1 MEHSALHA
9 LLLTSLIV
17 TLGGPFAVLW
27 LLQPAVRTLR
37 LSHGGNAFISRFEQ
51 SAERWVIYAACCG
64 TFATFADMFVQV
76 AEVQGKTVFGGVD
89 PALVVRFA
97 GITAVGNFSLLK
109 AGLLLLT
116 AASARIR
123 GQWKWWLTAFL
134 ATSAVVAASFVSHA
148 AAQPTYRLL
157 SVTAQVAH
165 IAAGAVW
172 MGVLLHFFFARAEMI
187 RGEPT
192 PERTALVAEMVR
204 RFSPVALAM
213 TSLLAL
219 TGLLGAFRFVGHFSA
234 LFTSAYGLTLLVKLT
249 LILPAVFAGFVNFR
263 YIRPLLL
270 DGNKQSPA
278 TRISTLQWFSR
289 TLELEVTAGVL
300 VITVAGILASVS
312 PPGRDNSL
320 RLTDAQTRAL
330 LSPHLP
336 RTEVTDPNQWVGAA
350 TRKIDDLRYSEF
362 THNWSGVMVFLMG
375 MGWLAQAI
383 GGRAGKWASRLY
395 PFLLIPFGFFIGIA
409 ADPEVWWL
417 HQVTFRQ
424 AISDPQLLEHQLGAA
439 MVFLLAWL
447 SWRDQK
453 NPERSRPLGYALP
466 VIMIAG
472 SLLLLGHAHSTLTVT
487 DDLTNLINVQHA
499 ILGTF
504 GLLAGTIRLLVLRDL
519 VRMPPAR
526 LLWACGVI
534 GLGLFM
540 AFFYREVV

>member
-17 TLGGPFAVLW
+17 TLGGPCAVLW
-27 LLQPAVRTLR
+27 LLLPASRR
-37 LSHGGNAFISRFEQ
+37 LGIPQGSDPLVLHIERNVA
-51 SAERWVIYAACCG
+51 RWVIYAACAG
-64 TFATFADMFVQV
+64 TLATFADMFVQV
-76 AEVQGKTVFGGVD
+76 AEVQGRTVFGGVD
-89 PALVVRFA
+89 PALVLRFA
-97 GITAVGNFSLLK
+97 TITAVGRFAMLK

-116 AASARIR
+116 AASVCIR
-123 GQWKWWLTAFL
+123 GDRKWWVTGFL
-134 ATSAVVAASFVSHA
+134 ASMAVLATSFVSHA
-148 AAQPTYRLL
+148 AAQPSHRFIAV
-157 SVTAQVAH
+157 SAQVAH

-172 MGVLLHFFFARAEMI
+172 MGVLLHLFFVRREMLH
-187 RGEPT
+187 GEATT
-192 PERTALVAEMVR
+192 PRMALVAEIVR

-219 TGLLGAFRFVGHFSA
+219 TGLLGACRFVGHFPA

-263 YIRPLLL
+263 FIRPRLVERNTAPLRRT
-270 DGNKQSPA
+270 A
-278 TRISTLQWFSR
+278 TLQWFSR
-289 TLELEVTAGVL
+289 MLELEITAGLL

-312 PPGRDNSL
+312 PPGGDGTL
-320 RLTDAQTRAL
+320 RLTDVQVHAL
-330 LSPHLP
+330 LSPHFP

-375 MGWLAQAI
+375 VGWLAQAT
-383 GGRAGKWASRLY
+383 GGRLGKWASRLY

-417 HQVTFRQ
+417 RTVSFRQ
-424 AISDPQLLEHQLGAA
+424 AVSDPQLLEHQLGAA
-439 MVFLLAWL
+439 MVFVLAWL

-453 NPERSRPLGYALP
+453 NPEKTRPLGYALP
-466 VIMIAG
+466 AIMIAG

-487 DDLTNLINVQHA
+487 DDLTNMINVQHA

-519 VRMPPAR
+519 LRFPPAR
-526 LLWACGVI
+526 MLWACCVI